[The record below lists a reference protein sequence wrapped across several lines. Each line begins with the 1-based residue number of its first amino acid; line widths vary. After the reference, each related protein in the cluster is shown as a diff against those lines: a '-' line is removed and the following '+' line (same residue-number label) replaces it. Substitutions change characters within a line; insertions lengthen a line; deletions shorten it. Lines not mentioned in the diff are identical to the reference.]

1 MVICTGTSLID
12 CIVTEAGSE
21 AVAEDITLSPG
32 GEAFNEAVWL
42 ASLGEEV
49 LFCSAVG
56 TDFAGDAL
64 RRVLAEHGVMLSSD
78 YGGQTPVSLLTV
90 DRRGERKSKVS
101 KAHNLD
107 GWEPILPPDARPDF
121 VTMASLFRPPFL
133 DPAAALRFSRSA
145 KAAGAYLL
153 ADTKLPKGADPQLD
167 DYRETLALL
176 DFITPN
182 ETEAAHYTGC
192 ADPVEAARVF
202 QRYGVKNVIVKLG
215 ERGAFVLP
223 ESGEGFFQ
231 PALPV
236 DCVDGIGAGDSFNAG
251 LIHALI
257 TGASL
262 REAAAFG
269 TRCAARC
276 VTMRGGIAAA
286 GQASVIL

>member
-21 AVAEDITLSPG
+21 SVAEDITLSPG

-56 TDFAGDAL
+56 PDFAGNAL
-64 RRVLAEHGVMLSSD
+64 RRVLTERGVTLLSD

-101 KAHNLD
+101 RAHELR
-107 GWEPILPPDARPDF
+107 GWEPVLPAGASPDF

-133 DPAAALRFSRSA
+133 DPAAALRMARSA
-145 KAAGAYLL
+145 KTVGARLL
-153 ADTKLPKGADPQLD
+153 ADTKLPKGADPRLA

-192 ADPVEAARVF
+192 TDPVEAARVF
-202 QRYGVKNVIVKLG
+202 QRYGVKNVVVKLG
-215 ERGAFVLP
+215 ERGCYVLP
-223 ESGEGFFQ
+223 ERGEGFFQ
-231 PALPV
+231 AALSV
-236 DCVDGIGAGDSFNAG
+236 ECVDGIGAGDSFNAG
-251 LIHALI
+251 LIHALVH
-257 TGASL
+257 GASL
-262 REAAAFG
+262 SEAVAFG

-286 GQASVIL
+286 VQMAGA

>member
-1 MVICTGTSLID
+1 MVICAGTSLID

-42 ASLGEEV
+42 AALGEEV

-56 TDFAGDAL
+56 QDFAGDAL
-64 RRVLAEHGVMLSSD
+64 RSVLADKGVTLVSGYS
-78 YGGQTPVSLLTV
+78 GRTPVSLLTV

-101 KAHNLD
+101 RVHELT
-107 GWEPILPPDARPDF
+107 GWEPMLPEGARPDF

-133 DPAAALRFSRSA
+133 DPAAALRFAASA
-145 KAAGAYLL
+145 KAAGARLL
-153 ADTKLPKGADPQLD
+153 ADTKLPKGADPRLA
-167 DYRETLALL
+167 DYRETLSLL

-192 ADPVEAARVF
+192 ADPVAAAEVF
-202 QRYGVKNVIVKLG
+202 RGYGVKNVVVKLG
-215 ERGAFVLP
+215 EKGCYVLP
-223 ESGEGFFQ
+223 EDGEGFFR

-236 DCVDGIGAGDSFNAG
+236 TCVDGIGAGDSFNAG
-251 LIHALI
+251 LIHAL
-257 TGASL
+257 L
-262 REAAAFG
+262 RGDTLGEAVACG

-286 GQASVIL
+286 AGIRGA